1 MKKNWIYFGI
11 GVIVGIVLTIVV
23 SAIIALAANSDP
35 VGVTNFDQPGEILD
49 LRSVEVLQVVTNT
62 SALVTHSSWSSTI
75 YLLRNHEGKYY
86 YDDERIE
93 LPSGIVFRQTGI
105 YKYTTKMGDT
115 KTVPVIE
122 IMPDE

>member
-1 MKKNWIYFGI
+1 MKNWGI
-11 GVIVGIVLTIVV
+11 FLGGVGTGVVLTIVV
-23 SAIIALAANSDP
+23 LLFINLGVNRDP
-35 VGVTNFDQPGEILD
+35 IGVVNFDQPGEALD
-49 LRSVEVLQVVTNT
+49 QRSVRVLQVVTNT
-62 SALVTHSSWSSTI
+62 SALVSSYDWDDTI

-86 YDDERIE
+86 YDDERIK